1 KIRQLRSSD
10 PSVRAAAIRD
20 FAEPGDHQAVA
31 ALIELLC
38 DKDRDVRVAATQ
50 VLAMIGDPDTVGPLI
65 TAMIGEACFDARHEM
80 VMALGEIAAPA
91 AVEQLLLTLDGS
103 AGNAGHRQLAAWALK
118 TLGPEHLSPEQ
129 RAMVNILLNEWSDL
143 PELGEAAVG
152 PLVDMLEETTPRVQR
167 EAIETLTRIEDPAAI
182 SALQELLRHPD
193 DGIRRMASQVAV
205 QFAWER
211 IGDAHLAMAAV
222 TLERWQTVICLGP
235 AAIDT
240 LVEVIRTSD
249 SPVQQRAIQALGE
262 IGDPRAVPALVDAST
277 HADVAVR
284 QAATA
289 ALEQITDQ
297 SQSDAN
303 EGATALGCDTDGN
316 SPPSANT

>member
-1 KIRQLRSSD
+1 
-10 PSVRAAAIRD
+10 
-20 FAEPGDHQAVA
+20 
-31 ALIELLC
+31 
-38 DKDRDVRVAATQ
+38 
-50 VLAMIGDPDTVGPLI
+50 
-65 TAMIGEACFDARHEM
+65 
-80 VMALGEIAAPA
+80 
-91 AVEQLLLTLDGS
+91 
-103 AGNAGHRQLAAWALK
+103 
-118 TLGPEHLSPEQ
+118 
-129 RAMVNILLNEWSDL
+129 
-143 PELGEAAVG
+143 LGEAAIG
-152 PLVDMLEETTPRVQR
+152 PLVDMLEEATPRVRR
-167 EAIETLTRIEDPAAI
+167 EAIEALTRIEDPAAVR
-182 SALQELLRHPD
+182 ALQELLRHPD
-193 DGIRRMASQVAV
+193 DGIRRIASQVAV

-222 TLERWQTVICLGP
+222 TLERWQTIICLGP
-235 AAIDT
+235 TAVDT

-303 EGATALGCDTDGN
+303 EGATALGSDTD
-316 SPPSANT
+316 SSSSPSANT